1 MIHPGRT
8 TLNELLL
15 TARDPRFVVRW
26 LRKEPIGAT
35 LRAMAAGELPISHS
49 TLDALP
55 PSLRVR
61 YLRHMLISA
70 GTLPA
75 VDVRL
80 NDLENHAADFIA
92 DPPKSTVPSPAS
104 SCTGRRFARSD
115 TATQRE
121 LRPLGSTTLALPS
134 RARSRASFSGSRRR
148 DFPVLAGPGF
158 R

>member
-70 GTLPA
+70 GTLP
-75 VDVRL
+75 
-80 NDLENHAADFIA
+80 
-92 DPPKSTVPSPAS
+92 P
-104 SCTGRRFARSD
+104 CRRR
-115 TATQRE
+115 TTQRPRE
-121 LRPLGSTTLALPS
+121 P
-134 RARSRASFSGSRRR
+134 RRR
-148 DFPVLAGPGF
+148 LHRRPPEEHSAITG
-158 R
+158 